1 MYSIL
6 RVASLMALIG
16 YAQADFAVGIS
27 ATQMGIGEIVRDTGG
42 DIYNTDD
49 VAVSYPGGCLDNV
62 QQFDCVSER
71 CLVEGFFEIRG
82 KKTEDQYGFNWN
94 GEGWE
99 FSQNSEILGFC
110 TKNDDEGCTKT
121 GVNYSLGFF
130 SHMLCTGSINSGF

>member
-1 MYSIL
+1 MYSVL
-6 RVASLMALIG
+6 RIASLMALIG
-16 YAQADFAVGIS
+16 YAQADFAVGTS
-27 ATQMGIGEIVRDTGG
+27 ASQMGIGEIVPDTGG
-42 DIYNTDD
+42 DIYNTDA

-62 QQFDCVSER
+62 QQFE
-71 CLVEGFFEIRG
+71 
-82 KKTEDQYGFNWN
+82 YGFNWN

>member
-1 MYSIL
+1 MRRDDLTIL
-6 RVASLMALIG
+6 VLMR
-16 YAQADFAVGIS
+16 YQ
-27 ATQMGIGEIVRDTGG
+27 
-42 DIYNTDD
+42 
-49 VAVSYPGGCLDNV
+49 
-62 QQFDCVSER
+62 CVSER
-71 CLVEGFFEIRG
+71 CLIEGFFEIRG

-130 SHMLCTGSINSGF
+130 SHMLCTGSINSGFQIYAYLDDINIMTGQNVTIFWKI

>member
-6 RVASLMALIG
+6 RIASLMALIG
-16 YAQADFAVGIS
+16 YAQADFA
-27 ATQMGIGEIVRDTGG
+27 IVPDTGG

-49 VAVSYPGGCLDNV
+49 VAVSYPDNV
-62 QQFDCVSER
+62 QQFECVPER
-71 CLVEGFFEIRG
+71 CLIEGFFEIRG
-82 KKTEDQYGFNWN
+82 KKTKDQYGFNWN

>member
-6 RVASLMALIG
+6 RIASLMALIG
-16 YAQADFAVGIS
+16 YAQADFAVGTS
-27 ATQMGIGEIVRDTGG
+27 ASQMGIGEIVPDTGG
-42 DIYNTDD
+42 DIYNTDA

-62 QQFDCVSER
+62 QQF
-71 CLVEGFFEIRG
+71 EGFFEIRG
-82 KKTEDQYGFNWN
+82 LKTEDQYGFNWN